1 MRFEYGE
8 QRSATASV
16 VLGCVAHTMSFGG
29 SMSAFAAR
37 VREPGPGQP
46 TSAGPGAAR
55 PAGLLSPAGLAAA
68 VRRNWLFACLLAA
81 GLVLRI
87 LTQLAYRP
95 ALLYIDSVKY
105 LFGAYAGND
114 PPGYQLMLKVFLGV
128 GTLPMVAA
136 VQHLLG
142 LAMAVALYLILRRRG
157 VARWL
162 AGLATAPILLD
173 AYQLQIEQSVMPDT
187 AFETLIVAGLVFLL
201 WAPRPR
207 AWMVLVAGLALGT
220 SATVRQIGEIF
231 ILPALVFLLAVVP
244 GWRVKLTQAVAL
256 VAAFA
261 LPIVVVSFRNYV
273 TIKHF
278 SLAPYAAGTVYGRAA
293 AAADCATLKVP
304 SYERELCPPRQVQ
317 LRGPDWLNHGAG
329 SPIKHVAPP
338 PGMRHISFAADFS
351 RRVLLQQPLR
361 IVAAIGTDSI
371 KLFSLRRLTYPGD
384 PSIARWQFHP
394 DYPVY
399 RPYITVRDGQL
410 HFHRLTPAGRVKLI
424 AKGQRF
430 GGGEPAVSPRLAA
443 FLRSY
448 QLHGGYPPG
457 PLFLLSVLAG
467 LVGSLGVL
475 RRRASPAQRAT
486 AAACLLTFL
495 SAVAVLLASDA
506 FEFSWRYQLPA
517 LVTLPPAGALGIT
530 VIVGYLAARRA
541 RRPAPAGAGLAGQQA
556 PAQADRQAQPD
567 GRPPAQPH
575 GQPPI
580 QPPEQPDGG
589 SDIQPDGQPGIR
601 PSAGVD
607 GQAGPRQQPST
618 PGAEGRAQ
626 AGQPLPRPGPGP
638 G

>member
-1 MRFEYGE
+1 MP
-8 QRSATASV
+8 
-16 VLGCVAHTMSFGG
+16 
-29 SMSAFAAR
+29 AFAAR
-37 VREPGPGQP
+37 VREPGPGRP
-46 TSAGPGAAR
+46 TSGAPEAAR

-68 VRRNWLFACLLAA
+68 LRRNWLFACLLAA

-162 AGLATAPILLD
+162 AALATAPILLD

-207 AWMVLVAGLALGT
+207 TWMVLLAGLALGT

-361 IVAAIGTDSI
+361 IAAAIGTDSI

-384 PSIARWQFHP
+384 PSIARWQFHRN
-394 DYPVY
+394 YPVY

-410 HFHRLTPAGRVKLI
+410 HFNRLTPAGRVKLI

-443 FLRSY
+443 FLRGY
-448 QLHGGYPPG
+448 QLHGGYTPG
-457 PLFLLSVLAG
+457 PLFLLTVLAG
-467 LVGSLGVL
+467 LVGSLGML

-495 SAVAVLLASDA
+495 SAIAVLLASDA

-541 RRPAPAGAGLAGQQA
+541 RRRELAAAGLAGQQA
-556 PAQADRQAQPD
+556 PAQRDTQAQPD
-567 GRPPAQPH
+567 GQPPTGPDGQPPAQRDTQARPDGQPRAQPDGQPRAQPD
-575 GQPPI
+575 GQPPTQPDGHPPT
-580 QPPEQPDGG
+580 QPPEQPDRESG
-589 SDIQPDGQPGIR
+589 IQPDGQP
-601 PSAGVD
+601 PTQPP
-607 GQAGPRQQPST
+607 GQPD
-618 PGAEGRAQ
+618 
-626 AGQPLPRPGPGP
+626 GQPLSRPGPGS

>member
-1 MRFEYGE
+1 MP
-8 QRSATASV
+8 
-16 VLGCVAHTMSFGG
+16 
-29 SMSAFAAR
+29 AFPAR

-46 TSAGPGAAR
+46 TAEVSGAAGPGA
-55 PAGLLSPAGLAAA
+55 LLSATGLAAA
-68 VRRNWLFACLLAA
+68 LRRNWLFACFLAA

-105 LFGAYAGND
+105 LFGAYPGND

-128 GTLPMVAA
+128 GTLPVVAL

-142 LAMAVALYLILRRRG
+142 LAMAVALYLILRRRR

-162 AGLATAPILLD
+162 AALATAPILLD
-173 AYQLQIEQSVMPDT
+173 AYQLQIEQSIMPDT

-201 WAPRPR
+201 WQPRPR
-207 AWMVLVAGLALGT
+207 TWMVLAAGLALGT

-261 LPIVVVSFRNYV
+261 VPIVVVSFRNYV

-293 AAADCATLKVP
+293 AAAGCATLKVP
-304 SYERELCPPRQVQ
+304 SYERKLCPPRQVQ

-338 PGMRHISFAADFS
+338 SGMRHIPFATDFS
-351 RRVLLQQPLR
+351 RRVLEQQPLR
-361 IVAAIGTDSI
+361 IAAAIGTDSI
-371 KLFSLRRLTYPGD
+371 KLFSLRRVTYPGD
-384 PSIARWQFHP
+384 VSITRWQFRRA
-394 DYPVY
+394 YPVY
-399 RPYITVRDGQL
+399 RPYITVRGGQL
-410 HFHRLTPAGRVKLI
+410 HFNRLTPAGRVKLI

-430 GGGEPAVSPRLAA
+430 GGGEPAVSTGLAA
-443 FLRSY
+443 FLRGY

-457 PLFLLSVLAG
+457 PLFLVSVLAG
-467 LVGSLGVL
+467 LVGSIGVL

-486 AAACLLTFL
+486 ATACLLTFL

-530 VIVGYLAARRA
+530 VIIGYITVRRA
-541 RRPAPAGAGLAGQQA
+541 GRPAQPAAGPPG
-556 PAQADRQAQPD
+556 
-567 GRPPAQPH
+567 PPAQP
-575 GQPPI
+575 GAQRGTGPPA
-580 QPPEQPDGG
+580 
-589 SDIQPDGQPGIR
+589 QPDGQPDGQPDTR
-601 PSAGVD
+601 PPAEPDGQTGTQQPPATGADPSRPQPKADRASAG
-607 GQAGPRQQPST
+607 
-618 PGAEGRAQ
+618 
-626 AGQPLPRPGPGP
+626 
-638 G
+638 